1 MLKLLIRNKK
11 WFIYIPLTVHWISI
25 FILTS
30 LPDKDL
36 PSVNFDDKI
45 KHFIAYFVLSFFL
58 SLALNVQN
66 KFKRMKE
73 SYIKFALLI
82 TLIYST
88 FDEIH
93 QVFIPGRSAEFWD
106 WLANM
111 FGILLGV
118 FLVKSLVERD
128 KSKQL
133 SKNGTEIG

>member
-11 WFIYIPLTVHWISI
+11 WLIYIPLSVHWISI

-45 KHFIAYFVLSFFL
+45 KHFIAYLVLSFFL
-58 SLALNVQN
+58 TIALSVQN
-66 KFKRMKE
+66 KFKKMKE
-73 SYIKFALLI
+73 HYIKYALLI

-93 QVFIPGRSAEFWD
+93 QAFIPGRSAEFWD
-106 WLANM
+106 WLANL
-111 FGILLGV
+111 FGILIGIYIV
-118 FLVKSLVERD
+118 NYLVKRENSQ
-128 KSKQL
+128 QL
-133 SKNGTEIG
+133 SKNGTEIH